1 MKLTV
6 GRARGLAPVLAAAAV
21 LLGGLTLLG
30 DPLAAVFDRGAA
42 ASRGASGG
50 DDDGFPGTAVLGGLL
65 VFGLC
70 QRHAL
75 LGADPFRAADAV
87 TLLRTTLLGLF
98 VAVLIRLLL
107 AGATSSEPLMLAWPA
122 VALAAVI
129 LLLDGVDG
137 AVARACGGGTTAG
150 RRYDDVADA
159 VVLFVL
165 AAAAGGLL
173 VWWAV
178 LAGAVKPLFVLG
190 GRLRPRW
197 RGPLRPSGRRRVL
210 GTAPGALLLTAVAPL
225 PWEQRM
231 GRLCG
236 AEAAL
241 PMDPAAG
248 RLVAAGLAVLLVA
261 VSFGRDIADLER
273 RAAGPGRG

>member
-1 MKLTV
+1 M
-6 GRARGLAPVLAAAAV
+6 
-21 LLGGLTLLG
+21 
-30 DPLAAVFDRGAA
+30 
-42 ASRGASGG
+42 
-50 DDDGFPGTAVLGGLL
+50 LGGLL

-75 LGADPFRAADAV
+75 VGADPFRAADAV

-107 AGATSSEPLMLAWPA
+107 AETTSSEPLVLDWPA

-159 VVLFVL
+159 VVLFVI

-178 LAGAVKPLFVLG
+178 L
-190 GRLRPRW
+190 
-197 RGPLRPSGRRRVL
+197 
-210 GTAPGALLLTAVAPL
+210 
-225 PWEQRM
+225 
-231 GRLCG
+231 
-236 AEAAL
+236 
-241 PMDPAAG
+241 
-248 RLVAAGLAVLLVA
+248 LVA
-261 VSFGRDIADLER
+261 VSVGRDIADLER
-273 RAAGPGRG
+273 RAVGPGHG

>member
-1 MKLTV
+1 MEPTV

-30 DPLAAVFDRGAA
+30 DPLAAIFDRGPTTPG
-42 ASRGASGG
+42 GASG
-50 DDDGFPGTAVLGGLL
+50 DGFPRTAVLGGVL

-75 LGADPFRAADAV
+75 RGADPFRAADAV

-107 AGATSSEPLMLAWPA
+107 AEATPSEPLVLSWPT
-122 VALAAVI
+122 VALGVVI

-165 AAAAGGLL
+165 AAAAGGML

-178 LAGAVKPLFVLG
+178 LAGVVKPLFVLG
-190 GRLRPRW
+190 GRLRLQW
-197 RGPLRPSGRRRVL
+197 RGALRLSSLRRVL
-210 GTAPGALLLTAVAPL
+210 GTAPGALLLTAIAPL
-225 PWEQRM
+225 PWEEWM
-231 GRLCG
+231 GRLSG
-236 AEAAL
+236 SAAAL
-241 PMDPAAG
+241 PMDPALG

-273 RAAGPGRG
+273 RAAGPGHG